1 MIDTSNTML
10 FHIKNLNQKNDK
22 VHYQMATGKVLEQG
36 SDDSVLHAKVINIE
50 DKLRVTEGLK
60 SQVENTQALNEMS
73 DDAIGDI
80 KKSLE
85 FIKIDL
91 MKGLNAGM
99 DSSDKLALSANLKGI
114 RDTILDSANV
124 QVDGEYL
131 FTGSSTQKQ
140 TFVKDD
146 DFKING
152 KVEFGGDGFL
162 RQVAVQPG
170 SYRDRGVTAYDVA
183 FYTNTSATS
192 GKELTFSA
200 GERIIDENGYE
211 WKLNENKD
219 KLQKYDH
226 NGIVTEPLKEISIT
240 NHTDAEETDG
250 NKHSV
255 QEKYT
260 LTVPASPEGRLLEA
274 KHNYFDDINVII
286 NGLDGYST
294 KLDGTRGPKA
304 TDGLGTEILKTGL
317 TQTVHQFDAT
327 NIGHGELGG
336 RNYIFETSHDKLLV
350 QETHYNILLQD
361 TNGVDMAKL
370 AMESKALELTYQAL
384 YSTIGKMNKLSL
396 MDYIR

>member
-22 VHYQMATGKVLEQG
+22 VHYQMATGKILEQG

-73 DDAIGDI
+73 DDAMGDI

-99 DSSDKLALSANLKGI
+99 DSSDKLALSANLKGS

-211 WKLNENKD
+211 WKLNSAKD
-219 KLQKYDH
+219 QLQ
-226 NGIVTEPLKEISIT
+226 NM
-240 NHTDAEETDG
+240 
-250 NKHSV
+250 
-255 QEKYT
+255 
-260 LTVPASPEGRLLEA
+260 
-274 KHNYFDDINVII
+274 II
-286 NGLDGYST
+286 M
-294 KLDGTRGPKA
+294 
-304 TDGLGTEILKTGL
+304 
-317 TQTVHQFDAT
+317 V
-327 NIGHGELGG
+327 
-336 RNYIFETSHDKLLV
+336 
-350 QETHYNILLQD
+350 LLQ
-361 TNGVDMAKL
+361 NH
-370 AMESKALELTYQAL
+370 
-384 YSTIGKMNKLSL
+384 
-396 MDYIR
+396 